1 MDRKRTIT
9 NINSAV
15 GTFKGLHSVGVAEE
29 EGGRVPSFPQ
39 PTSSPERKDRQP
51 AMDKTILIVDDEAQF
66 RRALRA
72 ALRSCGYAIVD
83 VASGEEALENME
95 ATTPDLILLDMNM
108 PGLTGV
114 ETCRAIRAFSGVPI
128 LILSVRSTEK
138 DRSDALQA
146 GANDYLTKP
155 FSLRDLLLRIQSA
168 LQG

>member
-1 MDRKRTIT
+1 MDRKRTIR
-9 NINSAV
+9 NIDSAAGDFNS
-15 GTFKGLHSVGVAEE
+15 LHSVGVAEE
-29 EGGRVPSFPQ
+29 EGGGAPTFSQ
-39 PTSSPERKDRQP
+39 PTSSPDRKDRQQ

-95 ATTPDLILLDMNM
+95 AATPDLVLLDMNM

-128 LILSVRSTEK
+128 LVLSVRSTEK
-138 DRSDALQA
+138 DRSAALQA

-155 FSLRDLLLRIQSA
+155 FSLQDLLLRIQSA
-168 LQG
+168 LRG